1 MGQPGPQQG
10 NYGLYPSSEAPP
22 SSAHQEWLAGVMEQQ
37 QGLDDDEWPIYTRR
51 DVKNMLDVVSDCFV
65 ESVVSLNLS

>member
-10 NYGLYPSSEAPP
+10 HYGLYPSSEAPVAPP
-22 SSAHQEWLAGVMEQQ
+22 SSTHQQWLAEVMEQQ
-37 QGLDDDEWPIYTRR
+37 QGLNGDELPIYTRQ

-65 ESVVSLNLS
+65 ESVVS